1 MIVMPIVI
9 LAMPA
14 GEDKDFME
22 GLYRKYH
29 RLMYAT
35 AWKYVN
41 ESSAVEDIV
50 SDSCVALMKKIPT
63 LLTLDHNKTCVYIVS
78 TVRNTSI
85 NALNK
90 QSHLN
95 QVFSSGDDEFVE
107 SLPDGND
114 FVQKIIL
121 EEELAMVM
129 RVIESLPE
137 KEQMIMKMK
146 YSMGLSDEVIAERVG
161 LSANSIRKYVSRA
174 RNRIKAAIYEE

>member
-1 MIVMPIVI
+1 MTNVRRKLIEKQLHIPTFSDILCNREWIRIIVMPIVI

-14 GEDKDFME
+14 GEDRDFME

-41 ESSAVEDIV
+41 ESSAVEDVV

-63 LLTLDHNKTCVYIVS
+63 LRELDHNKTCVYIVS

-90 QSHLN
+90 QSRLN

-107 SLPDGND
+107 SLPDCND
-114 FVQKIIL
+114 FVQK
-121 EEELAMVM
+121 M
-129 RVIESLPE
+129 P
-137 KEQMIMKMK
+137 KT
-146 YSMGLSDEVIAERVG
+146 
-161 LSANSIRKYVSRA
+161 
-174 RNRIKAAIYEE
+174 